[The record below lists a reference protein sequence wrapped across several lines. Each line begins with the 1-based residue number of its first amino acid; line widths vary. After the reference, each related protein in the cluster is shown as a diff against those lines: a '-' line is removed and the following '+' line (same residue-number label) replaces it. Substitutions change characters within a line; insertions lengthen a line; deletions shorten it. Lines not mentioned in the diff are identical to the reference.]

1 MNKEDFLL
9 IESEVTALFPAS
21 VKPAVSQTYHC
32 LENGEIGVRYFT
44 KFIRRALF
52 NHTDKTFS
60 DIRELKERKQY
71 YNKNYGEDYYEN
83 KIQHTDFIGQRSKV
97 Q

>member
-1 MNKEDFLL
+1 MKKEDFLL
-9 IESEVTALFPAS
+9 VESEVTTLFPAS
-21 VKPAVSQTYHC
+21 IKPAISETYRC
-32 LENGEIGVRYFT
+32 LKDGEIGARYFT

-60 DIRELKERKQY
+60 DIRELIERKQY

-83 KIQHTDFIGQRSKV
+83 KIQHTDSIGQRSKV

>member
-9 IESEVTALFPAS
+9 IESEVIALFPAS
-21 VKPAVSQTYHC
+21 IKPAISQTYDC

-52 NHTDKTFS
+52 NHTNKTFS

-71 YNKNYGEDYYEN
+71 YNKNYGEEYYED
-83 KIQHTDFIGQRSKV
+83 KIQHTDSIGQGSEI